1 MFKERMTK
9 IELHKNGEGQEYCIE
24 IDDKAAT
31 RQAII
36 NNVKQ
41 ALEKKYGTK
50 FLERSAWKA
59 KAPKKA
65 LTEGWY
71 YDSIVIHHQ
80 GNSGLGFICGNP
92 IHETAKIQEEE
103 TNPNGSQN
111 FDDIGY
117 HYVVGC
123 NGNILEGRDIRF
135 IGAHVNRNNSKKIGI
150 LLLGDYSERG
160 EVDWDKTDKIKD
172 YIIDH
177 LDIFNAL
184 SVPTIQGYACITL
197 IESLISVFCIDSLG
211 GHREFALP
219 SDYRTC
225 PGNIGM
231 KFVNYLRKHFK
242 LKAPENNNE

>member
-1 MFKERMTK
+1 MSKDRVTK
-9 IELHKNGEGQEYCIE
+9 IELAEENKNKEYCIE

-36 NNVKQ
+36 NNVRQK
-41 ALEKKYGTK
+41 LEKKYGTM

-59 KAPKKA
+59 KNPKKD
-65 LTEGWY
+65 LTEEWY

-80 GNSGLGFICGNP
+80 GNSSLGFICGDP
-92 IHETAKIQEEE
+92 INETAKIQKEEMD
-103 TNPNGSQN
+103 PNGSQN

-117 HYVVGC
+117 HYIIGC

-135 IGAHVNRNNSKKIGI
+135 IGSHVNKNNSKKIGI

-172 YIIDH
+172 YIIDS

-184 SVPTIQGYACITL
+184 SVPSIQGDACIIL
-197 IESLISVFCIDSLG
+197 IEALVSVFCIDKLG
-211 GHREFALP
+211 GHREFALS
-219 SDYRTC
+219 SDKRTC
-225 PGNIGM
+225 PGKIGM
-231 KFVNYLRKHFK
+231 QFVTYLRKHFK
-242 LKAPENNNE
+242 LTAPEKTYE